1 MVTLFLSFAVIVLVC
16 SLVGHLCSRSR
27 PGSVKLGPKP
37 AKRHRSDIS
46 WPGVLGGD
54 AGGDTG
60 GYVNL
65 PDTHHH
71 SGWGHSHSH
80 SHDSGG
86 GWGWGGDS
94 GGGFGGDSG
103 GGGGGGD

>member
-37 AKRHRSDIS
+37 ATRHRSDIS

-54 AGGDTG
+54 AGGDSG
-60 GYVNL
+60 GHVNL

-86 GWGWGGDS
+86 GWSWGGDS
-94 GGGFGGDSG
+94 GGGFGGDCG

>member
-1 MVTLFLSFAVIVLVC
+1 MVTLFVSFAVIVVVAGV
-16 SLVGHLCSRSR
+16 VGHLCSASR
-27 PGSVKLGPKP
+27 PGDRRLGPAAPPK
-37 AKRHRSDIS
+37 KHRDDIS
-46 WPGVLGGD
+46 WPAVFGGD
-54 AGGDTG
+54 SGSSSGFVD
-60 GYVNL
+60 L